1 MNMQNKLCI
10 VTGANSG
17 IGKAITL
24 RLVEMGAYVVMI
36 CRNEEKAN
44 EAKEEIISQTGST
57 GVEVMLADLAYQYEI
72 REVAD
77 RFRNKYDQLDVLIN
91 NAGMIPSK
99 REETIEGV
107 ERTFAVNYLGHF
119 LLTNLLLDHMKAAP
133 EARIIN
139 ISSEVHRLGA
149 SIFHLS
155 NLQLQEGF
163 SPIKAYG
170 LSKLCNIMFTRELA
184 ARLKDTTVTA
194 NALHPGVVSTRL
206 ASEASWMMKLFYT
219 LGKPFMKS
227 PTSGAETPLYL
238 ATADEVTGVGGKYF
252 KNKKEIKPADIA
264 LDDDLCRQLWEI
276 SEELTQLTKY
286 KSVDF
291 G

>member
-1 MNMQNKLCI
+1 
-10 VTGANSG
+10 
-17 IGKAITL
+17 
-24 RLVEMGAYVVMI
+24 
-36 CRNEEKAN
+36 
-44 EAKEEIISQTGST
+44 
-57 GVEVMLADLAYQYEI
+57 MLADLAYQYEI

-77 RFRNKYDQLDVLIN
+77 HFKNKYDQLDLLIN

-99 REETIEGV
+99 REETMEGIEK
-107 ERTFAVNYLGHF
+107 TFAVNYLGPF
-119 LLTNLLLDHMKAAP
+119 LLTNLLLEHMKAAP

-139 ISSEVHRLGA
+139 VSSEVHRIGA

-163 SPIKAYG
+163 SPMKAYG

-184 ARLKDTTVTA
+184 ARLEDTSVTA

-219 LGKPFMKS
+219 IGTPFMKS
-227 PTSGAETPLYL
+227 PASGAETPLYL
-238 ATADEVTGVGGKYF
+238 ATSDEVAGVSGKYF
-252 KNKKEIKPADIA
+252 RNKKEIKPADIA
-264 LDDDLCRQLWEI
+264 LDDDLCRQLWNI
-276 SEELTQLTKY
+276 SEELTHLAKD
-286 KSVDF
+286 KSVDL